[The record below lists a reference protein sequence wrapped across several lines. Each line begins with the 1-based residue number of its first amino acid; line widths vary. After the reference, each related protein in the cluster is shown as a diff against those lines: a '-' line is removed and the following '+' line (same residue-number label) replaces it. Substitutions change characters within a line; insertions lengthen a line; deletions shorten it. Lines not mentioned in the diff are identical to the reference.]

1 LGSSGIHYPGA
12 GYELGSV
19 PRCGL
24 PQPQSPSFPTSGT
37 GRLGWLSAPLVG
49 IHRRFIV
56 RYYRR
61 QYPASSP
68 CFHTGRS
75 RTPGSL
81 GLAWGR
87 VRGTRSWVY
96 PPLSQGQ
103 RSSEV
108 SEGILF
114 APTIGFAGLPSFVLQ
129 DLEHFI
135 RRSSLPGKMVVG
147 PGPAPLRF
155 SQPYGCRA
163 FSSRIHR
170 SRAK

>member
-1 LGSSGIHYPGA
+1 MDIFHPGFIGARRVNEPCVRLLVAECCPGRGAFHRGFITLGQDMSSPRYPVVVLCSHNHPFFHFGHRA
-12 GYELGSV
+12 L
-19 PRCGL
+19 RMA
-24 PQPQSPSFPTSGT
+24 
-37 GRLGWLSAPLVG
+37 LSA
-49 IHRRFIV
+49 
-56 RYYRR
+56 
-61 QYPASSP
+61 
-68 CFHTGRS
+68 
-75 RTPGSL
+75 SL
-81 GLAWGR
+81 GLAWER